1 MKNLFSR
8 SRLLG
13 RWRFST
19 IPNGSE
25 CVLEKLS
32 NGISIISLNRPKQ
45 KNALGSIMLSEFKT
59 HLDAVRQDSGYE
71 YEFYLEAVQSAS
83 IGSIYF
89 LQSKTLI

>member
-1 MKNLFSR
+1 
-8 SRLLG
+8 
-13 RWRFST
+13 
-19 IPNGSE
+19 
-25 CVLEKLS
+25 
-32 NGISIISLNRPKQ
+32 
-45 KNALGSIMLSEFKT
+45 MLSEFKT